1 LRAEVFYAYGADS
14 PANLVAEH
22 GANVKPKLYAVE
34 DEIASCVRSLER
46 LSQELCKL
54 KP

>member
-1 LRAEVFYAYGADS
+1 LRAEVSYAYGADG

-22 GANVKPKLYAVE
+22 EANVKPKLYVVE
-34 DEIASCVRSLER
+34 DKIASCVRPLER